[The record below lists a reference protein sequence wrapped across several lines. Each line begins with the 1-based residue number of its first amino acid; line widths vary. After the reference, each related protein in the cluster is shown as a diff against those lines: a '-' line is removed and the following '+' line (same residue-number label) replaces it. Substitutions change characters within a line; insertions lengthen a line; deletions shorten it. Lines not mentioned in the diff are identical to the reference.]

1 MAVNSFLNVAGWG
14 ASYGM
19 SLYGAG
25 LSVGAVGKMAASG
38 FNAAWN
44 GIRTMNDST
53 DGTSTEKPAKVA
65 RSTLQQLGHELK
77 KEGKQ
82 LARGLGYCLAG
93 LATRQ
98 VVART
103 FSETPPDIIVKGM
116 ENLGWQHIN
125 SPVIQRIVEAFNKY
139 SPFPMTLM

>member
-25 LSVGAVGKMAASG
+25 LSVSAVGKMAASG
-38 FNAAWN
+38 FNAAWK
-44 GIRTMNDST
+44 GVTSMNDS
-53 DGTSTEKPAKVA
+53 DQGAEKPATVA

>member
-25 LSVGAVGKMAASG
+25 LAVGAVGKMAASG
-38 FNAAWN
+38 FNAAWK
-44 GIRTMNDST
+44 GVTSMNDS
-53 DGTSTEKPAKVA
+53 DQGAEKPTVVA
-65 RSTLQQLGHELK
+65 GSIIHKLGKELK
-77 KEGKQ
+77 HEGKQ